1 MIFSL
6 DEMNLFKKKKK
17 KKHLAFLKQLWIM
30 RCLSNC
36 QFTAGFIDTWF
47 FNGAYSE

>member
-1 MIFSL
+1 MIPPPPTL
-6 DEMNLFKKKKK
+6 DEMDLLK
-17 KKHLAFLKQLWIM
+17 KKHLAFLKLLWIM
-30 RCLSNC
+30 CCLSNC

>member
-1 MIFSL
+1 MKLFFSL
-6 DEMNLFKKKKK
+6 DEMNLMKK

-30 RCLSNC
+30 CCLSNC